1 MDVKTQRASEQADQH
16 QGKGGGAEGIKHSVA
31 IRCVRTPKFI
41 DLMESKTAKFDILI
55 KEPFGTVHLPKYPM
69 HKKLKKTSLQL
80 LLVTLFKMRVN
91 LQILSKMVSTTNSR
105 LVVSIKSKIFNLKLG
120 YQVKSPFALEKII
133 SRLKIQLL
141 IATILHIFA
150 GIGKTR

>member
-1 MDVKTQRASEQADQH
+1 
-16 QGKGGGAEGIKHSVA
+16 
-31 IRCVRTPKFI
+31 
-41 DLMESKTAKFDILI
+41 
-55 KEPFGTVHLPKYPM
+55 M

-141 IATILHIFA
+141 LATILHIFA